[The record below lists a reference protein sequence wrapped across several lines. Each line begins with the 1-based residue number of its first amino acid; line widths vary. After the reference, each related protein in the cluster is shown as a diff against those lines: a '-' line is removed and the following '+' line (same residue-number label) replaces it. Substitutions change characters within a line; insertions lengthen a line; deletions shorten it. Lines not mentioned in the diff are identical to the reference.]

1 MNSEPCLSIRQKI
14 LSEQRTTRLT
24 MDERLSLLSI
34 PLEKEIPQT
43 NSLRT
48 TSHFP
53 NCLIERSSN
62 SSNSPINTFTVR
74 SHSETQ
80 TPRKFV
86 IGRNRAKTNLSQI
99 SNLLS
104 QESDRFSI
112 RETKETKGLWKTED
126 YHEELPNEVKTPSS
140 PRQRFQRL
148 GESEP
153 MLTRSLDEITVD
165 LNQKLEKV
173 ELNVEVKNTT
183 CLQKKCKLG
192 IRCKT
197 EKVLADSPA

>member
-1 MNSEPCLSIRQKI
+1 MNSEPCLLIRPKT

-24 MDERLSLLSI
+24 MDERLTLLSI
-34 PLEKEIPQT
+34 PLEKEIPPT
-43 NSLRT
+43 NRLHTS
-48 TSHFP
+48 SHFP
-53 NCLIERSSN
+53 NSLTETSPN
-62 SSNSPINTFTVR
+62 SSNSPISVFTVR

-86 IGRNRAKTNLSQI
+86 IGRNRAKTNLTRI
-99 SNLLS
+99 CNLLN

-112 RETKETKGLWKTED
+112 RETKETKGLWKTEEC
-126 YHEELPNEVKTPSS
+126 HEELPSEVKIPSS

-148 GESEP
+148 GVSDP
-153 MLTRSLDEITVD
+153 MLTRSLDEITFD

-173 ELNVEVKNTT
+173 ALSADIKNTT
-183 CLQKKCKLG
+183 CLRKKCKLG